1 MALWIDTHVS
11 QSERYRYRTEIRKV
25 LLRSGA
31 PHCKQCELDK
41 AFSWRGSSRMTG
53 PAGRNRAVLGDM
65 AVGIELIDGMKLL
78 VQRIA
83 VLLAVMASLIV
94 GVQGAGAEPSSQAV
108 VTGARVAGDEARTRF
123 VLDMD
128 RQVTPAI
135 SGLANPYR
143 LIIDLPEVEFALPSD
158 AGTVGRG
165 LVSDW
170 RFGLFALGKSRIVMD
185 LTGPVQVDKT
195 FFLPAVDDQ
204 PARLV
209 VDLVNATPD
218 VFAAFVAS
226 SRTTP
231 DKQAKKSAPKSDR
244 LSAERDRDKPLIVLD
259 PGHGGIDTGAVGV
272 QGTLEKAIVLDFAKL
287 LKAKLDETG
296 LYEVELT
303 RSDDTFIPLS
313 RRVEIGHELAAD
325 LFISIH
331 ADSVRRGQKFVRGAT
346 VYTISD
352 KASDQLAA
360 ELAETENMSDVI
372 AGVELDEEPTEVTDI
387 LLDLARRETRS
398 FSVYFARTLVSEL
411 ESAVR
416 LINNPHRSAGFRV
429 LKAHDVPSV
438 LVELGYLSNEH
449 DEKLLISD
457 EWRERMANAMSEAI
471 HAFFR
476 PRVARQQET
485 PSQ

>member
-1 MALWIDTHVS
+1 M
-11 QSERYRYRTEIRKV
+11 
-25 LLRSGA
+25 
-31 PHCKQCELDK
+31 
-41 AFSWRGSSRMTG
+41 
-53 PAGRNRAVLGDM
+53 AGR
-65 AVGIELIDGMKLL
+65 IELVNGMKPLTGCDL
-78 VQRIA
+78 RM
-83 VLLAVMASLIV
+83 MASLAKALVICLSV
-94 GVQGAGAEPSSQAV
+94 LFCMFGSLSHVAVAETAKPV
-108 VTGARVAGDEARTRF
+108 VTGARVAGDESRTRF

-128 RQVTPAI
+128 RQVSPAI

-143 LIIDLPEVEFALPSD
+143 LIIDLPEVVFSIPSE
-158 AGTVGRG
+158 AGREGRG

-185 LTGPVQVDKT
+185 LSGPAKVDKT

-209 VDLVNATPD
+209 VDLVKTSPD
-218 VFAAFVAS
+218 AFSAFVEAS
-226 SRTTP
+226 RSTP
-231 DKQAKKSAPKSDR
+231 EAQAQNSAPKSDR
-244 LSAERDRDKPLIVLD
+244 LTAEKNRVKPLIVLD
-259 PGHGGIDTGAVGV
+259 PGHGGIDTGATGV
-272 QGTLEKAIVLDFAKL
+272 HGTLEKAIVLDFALL
-287 LKAKLDETG
+287 LKEKLDETG

-303 RSDDTFIPLS
+303 RSDDTFVSLA

-331 ADSVRRGQKFVRGAT
+331 ADSVRRGQKFARGAT

-352 KASDQLAA
+352 KASDQLAQD
-360 ELAETENMSDVI
+360 LAESENMSDVI

-457 EWRERMANAMSEAI
+457 EWRERMANAMNEAI

-476 PRVARQQET
+476 PRLARQPET